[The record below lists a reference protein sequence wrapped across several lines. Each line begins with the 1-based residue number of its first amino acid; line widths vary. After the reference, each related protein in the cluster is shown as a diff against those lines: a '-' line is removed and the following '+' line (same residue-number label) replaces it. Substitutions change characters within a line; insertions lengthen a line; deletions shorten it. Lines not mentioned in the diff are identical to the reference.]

1 MRIVLLGIAI
11 GLFCGGCR
19 SRMDPSIDLL
29 ESELRW
35 MEDQLYFLDDQL
47 QEKCAQLASSNREN
61 LTLRQELGQ
70 TSSQRNSTGRAQSPN
85 TQSPT
90 VPRSTS
96 PGRREENRRA
106 KPSFM
111 PKRLPE
117 QHSPV
122 PNIVQD
128 QEPEEPVQIPSED
141 DLVPPNIELGSP
153 VDPSATN
160 QHETEPL
167 PHRHAS
173 FLDELPRLPETPMAA
188 TSDGVRV
195 ERIILNRRLTG
206 GYDFDEQAGHE
217 GLYLVV
223 EPQDDQG
230 AYLPNPAPLE
240 VTVLDPKR
248 TDTSSRV
255 ARWDFT
261 AAETAAHMRQSLVGK
276 GIHLQLPWPHQPPAH
291 EELEVLATYHTTDGR
306 VLEAKQVIRVRI
318 LTNVPLPAIPSS
330 ADVVVRPRHVRSVT
344 VQR

>member
-11 GLFCGGCR
+11 GLLCGGCR

-35 MEDQLYFLDDQL
+35 MEDQLYLLDDQL
-47 QEKCAQLASSNREN
+47 QEKCAQLASSHREN
-61 LTLRQELGQ
+61 LTLRQELGR
-70 TSSQRNSTGRAQSPN
+70 TSSQRNSAGLAQSP
-85 TQSPT
+85 TT
-90 VPRSTS
+90 PRSSS
-96 PGRREENRRA
+96 PGRQNENQRA
-106 KPSFM
+106 KPPFM
-111 PKRLPE
+111 PKKLPE
-117 QHSPV
+117 QRSPA
-122 PNIVQD
+122 PNIVPHQNQEEP
-128 QEPEEPVQIPSED
+128 QEPDQIPAED
-141 DLVPPNIELGSP
+141 ELMPPNIELGSP

-160 QHETEPL
+160 QHESEPL
-167 PHRHAS
+167 PHRQAS
-173 FLDELPRLPETPMAA
+173 FLHELPRLPETPVAA
-188 TSDGVRV
+188 TSDDVRV

-276 GIHLQLPWPHQPPAH
+276 GIHLQLPWPHQPPTH

-306 VLEAKQVIRVRI
+306 ALEAKQVIRVRI
-318 LTNVPLPAIPSS
+318 LTSMPLPTISS
-330 ADVVVRPRHVRSVT
+330 G
-344 VQR
+344 